1 MAIYRNVSL
10 SFWEDIKIVD
20 NFTPEDKYFYLYL
33 LTNPHTNLL
42 GCYQISF
49 KQMIN
54 ETGYNKDTIE
64 KLINRMSQEHEVI
77 EFDFKTNEIF
87 IKNWYKYNWTKSE
100 KLLKNVDKLSQYIK
114 SDTFKEKISKLIEK
128 YRVSIGYQYPMHT
141 SVSVSVSDF
150 IINSLNKININ
161 NKNNINNIYNLFKEY
176 IKLREDNK
184 YNISETIINR
194 LVKKLN
200 EYGKTDE
207 DKIEIISQ
215 AINGEWKDFYNLSN
229 EKEKNANDRASRIFG
244 NN

>member
-1 MAIYRNVSL
+1 MANIKAFSFYKSYYEALKEIPEKDKKDIIFAMINYVFEDKKPKLKGINKIIWALIEPNLNTSKNKSNGNSGAPIGNQNASKTLENKGNNDTIKKQSKNNQNSIKNQSVPHDISYSYSYINNSL
-10 SFWEDIKIVD
+10 S
-20 NFTPEDKYFYLYL
+20 
-33 LTNPHTNLL
+33 
-42 GCYQISF
+42 
-49 KQMIN
+49 
-54 ETGYNKDTIE
+54 
-64 KLINRMSQEHEVI
+64 
-77 EFDFKTNEIF
+77 
-87 IKNWYKYNWTKSE
+87 
-100 KLLKNVDKLSQYIK
+100 YI
-114 SDTFKEKISKLIEK
+114 I
-128 YRVSIGYQYPMHT
+128 
-141 SVSVSVSDF
+141 
-150 IINSLNKININ
+150 IN

>member
-1 MAIYRNVSL
+1 
-10 SFWEDIKIVD
+10 
-20 NFTPEDKYFYLYL
+20 
-33 LTNPHTNLL
+33 
-42 GCYQISF
+42 
-49 KQMIN
+49 MIN
-54 ETGYNKDTIE
+54 ETGYNRDTIE
-64 KLINRMSQEHEVI
+64 KLISRMENEHKVI
-77 EFDFKTNEIF
+77 EFDFETNEIF
-87 IKNWYKYNWTKSE
+87 IKKWYKYNWTKSD
-100 KLLKNVDKLSQYIK
+100 KLLKNIEKLTQYIK
-114 SDTFKEKISKLIEK
+114 SNVFKEKILKLIEN

-141 SVSVSVSDF
+141 SVSVSDF
-150 IINSLNKININ
+150 IITSLNKININ

-200 EYGKTDE
+200 EYGKNDE

-215 AINGEWKDFYNLSN
+215 AINGKWKDFYNLSN

>member
-1 MAIYRNVSL
+1 MANIKAFSFYKSYYEALKEIPEKDKKEIIFAMINYVFEDKKPKLKGINKVIWALVEPNLDKSKNKSNGNSGAPVGNQNASKTLENKGNDDTIKKQSKNNQNSIKNQPLSHDISYSYSYINNSL
-10 SFWEDIKIVD
+10 S
-20 NFTPEDKYFYLYL
+20 
-33 LTNPHTNLL
+33 
-42 GCYQISF
+42 
-49 KQMIN
+49 
-54 ETGYNKDTIE
+54 
-64 KLINRMSQEHEVI
+64 
-77 EFDFKTNEIF
+77 
-87 IKNWYKYNWTKSE
+87 
-100 KLLKNVDKLSQYIK
+100 YI
-114 SDTFKEKISKLIEK
+114 I
-128 YRVSIGYQYPMHT
+128 
-141 SVSVSVSDF
+141 
-150 IINSLNKININ
+150 IN

>member
-1 MAIYRNVSL
+1 MANIKAFSFYKSYYEALKEVPEKDKKDIIFAIINYVFEDKKPKFKGTNKIIWTLIEPNLNTSKNKSNSNSGAPIGNQNASKTLENKGNNDTIKKQSKNNQNSIKNQSIPHDISYSYSYINNSL
-10 SFWEDIKIVD
+10 S
-20 NFTPEDKYFYLYL
+20 
-33 LTNPHTNLL
+33 
-42 GCYQISF
+42 
-49 KQMIN
+49 
-54 ETGYNKDTIE
+54 
-64 KLINRMSQEHEVI
+64 
-77 EFDFKTNEIF
+77 
-87 IKNWYKYNWTKSE
+87 
-100 KLLKNVDKLSQYIK
+100 YI
-114 SDTFKEKISKLIEK
+114 I
-128 YRVSIGYQYPMHT
+128 
-141 SVSVSVSDF
+141 
-150 IINSLNKININ
+150 IN

-215 AINGEWKDFYNLSN
+215 AINGKWKDFYNLSN

>member
-1 MAIYRNVSL
+1 MANIKAFSFYRSYYEALKEIPEKDKKDIIFAMINYVFEDKKPKLKGINKIIWALIEPNLNTSKNKSNGNSGAPIGNQNASKTLENKGNNNTIKKQSKNNQNSIKNQSVPHDISYSYSYINNSL
-10 SFWEDIKIVD
+10 S
-20 NFTPEDKYFYLYL
+20 
-33 LTNPHTNLL
+33 
-42 GCYQISF
+42 
-49 KQMIN
+49 
-54 ETGYNKDTIE
+54 
-64 KLINRMSQEHEVI
+64 
-77 EFDFKTNEIF
+77 
-87 IKNWYKYNWTKSE
+87 
-100 KLLKNVDKLSQYIK
+100 YI
-114 SDTFKEKISKLIEK
+114 I
-128 YRVSIGYQYPMHT
+128 
-141 SVSVSVSDF
+141 
-150 IINSLNKININ
+150 IN

-215 AINGEWKDFYNLSN
+215 AINGKWKDFYNLSN

>member
-1 MAIYRNVSL
+1 MASKDIKAFSFYKSYYEALKEIPEKGKKDIIFAMINYVFEDKKPKLKGINKVIWALIEPNLDKSKNKSNGNSGAPIGNQNASKTLENKGNSDTIKKQSKNNQNSIKNQPLSHDISYSYSYINNSL
-10 SFWEDIKIVD
+10 SNI
-20 NFTPEDKYFYLYL
+20 
-33 LTNPHTNLL
+33 
-42 GCYQISF
+42 
-49 KQMIN
+49 
-54 ETGYNKDTIE
+54 
-64 KLINRMSQEHEVI
+64 
-77 EFDFKTNEIF
+77 
-87 IKNWYKYNWTKSE
+87 
-100 KLLKNVDKLSQYIK
+100 
-114 SDTFKEKISKLIEK
+114 
-128 YRVSIGYQYPMHT
+128 
-141 SVSVSVSDF
+141 
-150 IINSLNKININ
+150 IINNR
-161 NKNNINNIYNLFKEY
+161 NNINNIYNLFKEY

>member
-1 MAIYRNVSL
+1 MANIKAFSFYKSYYEALKEVPEKDKKDIIFAIINYVFEDKKPKFKGTNKIIWTLIEPNLNTSKNKSNGNSGAPIGNQNASKTLENKGNNDTIKKQSKHNQNSIKNQSVPHDISYSYSYINNSL
-10 SFWEDIKIVD
+10 S
-20 NFTPEDKYFYLYL
+20 
-33 LTNPHTNLL
+33 
-42 GCYQISF
+42 
-49 KQMIN
+49 
-54 ETGYNKDTIE
+54 
-64 KLINRMSQEHEVI
+64 
-77 EFDFKTNEIF
+77 
-87 IKNWYKYNWTKSE
+87 
-100 KLLKNVDKLSQYIK
+100 YI
-114 SDTFKEKISKLIEK
+114 I
-128 YRVSIGYQYPMHT
+128 
-141 SVSVSVSDF
+141 
-150 IINSLNKININ
+150 IN

-215 AINGEWKDFYNLSN
+215 AINGKWKDFYNLSN

>member
-1 MAIYRNVSL
+1 MANKDIKAFSFYKSYYEALKEIPEKDKKDIIFAMINYVFEDKKPKLKGINKVIWALIEPNLDKSKNKSNGNSGAPIGNQNASKILENKGNSDTIKKQSKNNQNSIKNQSLPHDISYSYSYINNSL
-10 SFWEDIKIVD
+10 S
-20 NFTPEDKYFYLYL
+20 N
-33 LTNPHTNLL
+33 
-42 GCYQISF
+42 
-49 KQMIN
+49 
-54 ETGYNKDTIE
+54 
-64 KLINRMSQEHEVI
+64 
-77 EFDFKTNEIF
+77 
-87 IKNWYKYNWTKSE
+87 
-100 KLLKNVDKLSQYIK
+100 
-114 SDTFKEKISKLIEK
+114 
-128 YRVSIGYQYPMHT
+128 
-141 SVSVSVSDF
+141 
-150 IINSLNKININ
+150 IIIN